1 VITVGAADGCQV
13 TCVTWCSG
21 AVFVT
26 GVCVCHM
33 VLLPQVCL
41 CITGV
46 CVSQASFHAVF
57 VTGLPVSLFVARMRA
72 CAEARLGAVGRGS
85 RHALCWW
92 YSTCCNDLLQLRPCR
107 ITLAFTSW
115 MAHDGI
121 DGWCAGG
128 IDGRIRLWD
137 IRQVSSPVGGRCE
150 CRVWRVGCVKHGMR
164 CREVEAELHAVL
176 TTPLAPARL

>member
-1 VITVGAADGCQV
+1 YEIVIVILSLTSFTFLCRLADASELHVDWDGVITVGAADGCQV

-26 GVCVCHM
+26 GVCMCHM

-85 RHALCWW
+85 RHALC
-92 YSTCCNDLLQLRPCR
+92 
-107 ITLAFTSW
+107 
-115 MAHDGI
+115 
-121 DGWCAGG
+121 
-128 IDGRIRLWD
+128 
-137 IRQVSSPVGGRCE
+137 
-150 CRVWRVGCVKHGMR
+150 
-164 CREVEAELHAVL
+164 
-176 TTPLAPARL
+176 